1 MIFVGQYIAV
11 EELGCFYQSVKSF
24 SEGDQIVIV
33 GGRLQSF
40 VGSSYT
46 ANDEDF
52 GIINRRRCQIYVAAF
67 GGEDVVASSLVVYEG
82 IQQSCDIKLN
92 MNHWKAACI
101 DKWPSDISKIGI
113 FFRCVAR
120 CNDFLRNNPTLEN
133 SIFLIF
139 VRNFRVDHAPK
150 VPYFYRETFSDV
162 ELCGCTTLGEIGCCV
177 PKSPLVDS
185 SLSEKNVDYDLAFS
199 IVFAIIGF
207 RKANY

>member
-1 MIFVGQYIAV
+1 MKVKIKSK
-11 EELGCFYQSVKSF
+11 ETKTCCFY
-24 SEGDQIVIV
+24 
-33 GGRLQSF
+33 
-40 VGSSYT
+40 
-46 ANDEDF
+46 
-52 GIINRRRCQIYVAAF
+52 
-67 GGEDVVASSLVVYEG
+67 
-82 IQQSCDIKLN
+82 
-92 MNHWKAACI
+92 
-101 DKWPSDISKIGI
+101 
-113 FFRCVAR
+113 
-120 CNDFLRNNPTLEN
+120 RNNLVL
-133 SIFLIF
+133 FRIF